1 MSKYLYDETEYNYE
15 ETKHYKQIKPM
26 KKNTKKANHKHK
38 YKECLLQYYSDIPGE
53 KGIQTTLDSYCTIC
67 GKIGNVIIKNDSVK
81 KLLETN
87 SVNELYKEYHDKM
100 PVFFIDEWTG
110 YIDLSRLSKNNNE

>member
-1 MSKYLYDETEYNYE
+1 MSKYLYDETDYNYE
-15 ETKHYKQIKPM
+15 ETKHYKQMKPM
-26 KKNTKKANHKHK
+26 KKNTKKADHKHE

-87 SVNELYKEYHDKM
+87 SMDELYKKYHDKM
-100 PVFFIDEWTG
+100 PVFFINEWTG
-110 YIDLSRLSKNNNE
+110 YVDLNKLSKHQ